1 MSGISSDVFDKLSAD
16 IIARIAPASL
26 LDIGPGQ
33 GKYGKLARSL
43 VPACHTSAVEISAT
57 YAQSY
62 GLDTIY
68 DEVIIG
74 DGAGLVADPA
84 WRNRTFDLV
93 VIGDCIEHMPKS
105 QGLDLLNFL
114 TYRCGYLLVIVPEF
128 AWYDT
133 DAAVMEHTESHISV
147 WSEAD
152 FSWHDRFAFM
162 RAEIMQVFLL
172 RGYQK
177 APLALHDLVAAANAE
192 PVSIRSFGGKDYKMS
207 CLQMQAHE
215 RVETIDGVNWTY
227 RHG

>member
-16 IIARIAPASL
+16 IIRRISPKSL

-33 GKYGKLARSL
+33 GKYGKLARNLEPS
-43 VPACHTSAVEISAT
+43 CHTSAVEVSQA
-57 YAQSY
+57 YVQAY
-62 GLDTIY
+62 DLENIY
-68 DEVIIG
+68 NTVHVL
-74 DGAGLVADPA
+74 DGAGLVTESS
-84 WRNRTFDLV
+84 WRNRTFDFI

-133 DAAVMEHTESHISV
+133 DASSMEHTESHISV
-147 WSEAD
+147 WSETD

-162 RAEIMQVFLL
+162 RGEIMQFFLL

-177 APLALHDLVAAANAE
+177 APIALHELVAEVNAQ
-192 PVSIRSFGGKDYKMS
+192 PVPIRSFGGKDYKFS
-207 CLQMQAHE
+207 SLDLRIRE
-215 RVETIDGVNWTY
+215 RVETIDGVAWTY
-227 RHG
+227 RHA